1 MKKRVLTRSLS
12 LQIGDDLRSRLD
24 SSARQLRLTRAA
36 LVRTAVQIYL
46 DNRQDHFTAMVA
58 AERRERATE
67 QATVTAGIERHLA
80 VIAAARTALAGTI
93 QDHLA
98 LIATDRKQR
107 SQDLS
112 AITTATQDHL
122 ALMAADRKQRALDR
136 DALAHQH
143 DGIDRVAEDLQLLI
157 AMLNELALFLF
168 AIAPEVHDSAVAAV
182 LCNRRHAE
190 WLTKLRDVMVATQRQ
205 PSAAIQQFSSPP
217 AATGATGPTTG
228 EPPETINQ
236 VILQGR
242 LDLPVTLRRTPAGDP
257 VANYRLK
264 TDDGE
269 IHQISAFG
277 LFGTKAA
284 RDFAP
289 DDLIYV
295 EAEFRT
301 RDFQTVEDKTKGRK
315 HTVREL
321 CVTKQQLVDKAPA
334 PAIASEPHSSASL
347 APAKQ
352 APS

>member
-1 MKKRVLTRSLS
+1 MKKRVFTRPLS
-12 LQIGDDLRSRLD
+12 LQIGDDLRTRLD
-24 SSARQLRLTRAA
+24 CSARQLRLTRAA

-46 DNRQDHFTAMVA
+46 DNRQDHVTAMVA

-67 QATVTAGIERHLA
+67 QAAVTADIERHLA
-80 VIAAARTALAGTI
+80 VIADNRTALAATI
-93 QDHLA
+93 KEHLALTTAERKQRALDLSAISTAIQEHLA
-98 LIATDRKQR
+98 LI
-107 SQDLS
+107 
-112 AITTATQDHL
+112 
-122 ALMAADRKQRALDR
+122 AADRKQRALDR
-136 DALAHQH
+136 DAMARQH
-143 DGIDRVAEDLQLLI
+143 DGIDRVAEDQQLLI
-157 AMLNELALFLF
+157 AMLNELALFQF
-168 AIAPEVHDSAVAAV
+168 AIAPEVHDLAVAAV
-182 LCNRRHAE
+182 LCSRRHAD

-205 PSAAIQQFSSPP
+205 PSAVTHQFSSPP
-217 AATGATGPTTG
+217 VATAGN

-321 CVTKQQLVDKAPA
+321 CVTKQQLVDKAPT
-334 PAIASEPHSSASL
+334 PAIASEPDSSASL
-347 APAKQ
+347 APTRQ